1 MYRLGLCEVCGFHDA
16 KYTCPK
22 CEVKTCGLQCNK
34 IHKLELECDGIRNR
48 TKFVPLNKFTNF
60 DLSSDYKL
68 LEEISRNVEGYKKNF
83 IHRFS
88 KNKEL
93 PHVSDSELYYVD

>member
-1 MYRLGLCEVCGFHDA
+1 M
-16 KYTCPK
+16 
-22 CEVKTCGLQCNK
+22 KTCGLRCNK

-48 TKFVPLNKFTNF
+48 TKFTPLNKFTNL

-68 LEEISRNVEGYKKNF
+68 LEEISRNVEGYKKSF

-88 KNKEL
+88 KSKEL
-93 PHVSDSELYYVD
+93 PHVSNFLVVFYVDQN